1 MAKRKRRN
9 NSFDWRKILSPLLK
23 GGLLVAIV
31 LAVLGGIIYVAV
43 FKNPVFNVKKVLS
56 NQPLPPGMRS
66 SFYGINIF
74 FISLRSIYVK
84 LRDIY
89 PYAKDIRV
97 LKRLPSTIEITVQ
110 RRHPVLFTRRNGV
123 IYPIDEDGVVLEAN
137 ASLPREI
144 LEVYL
149 PRDVEIREGEAI
161 KSESL
166 YLALDL
172 LSALKKLGL
181 LDVFEFDYID
191 AIQPFE
197 LRLRIKNGPLWKFRG
212 GHYEEKLSVF
222 KKRLMSSF
230 LDELP
235 HLTKNSYLLFLEDGT
250 ITFNP

>member
-1 MAKRKRRN
+1 MGKRKRQK
-9 NSFDWRKILSPLLK
+9 NSLDWKRILFPILK
-23 GGLLVAIV
+23 TGLLVVFALAFLWGIV
-31 LAVLGGIIYVAV
+31 YVAV
-43 FKNPVFNVKKVLS
+43 FRNPVFNVKRVLS
-56 NQPLPPGMRS
+56 NQPLPPGMKS
-66 SFYGINIF
+66 SFYGTNIF
-74 FISLRSIYVK
+74 SVSLKSIYVK
-84 LRDIY
+84 LRDVY
-89 PYAKDIRV
+89 PYARDIRV
-97 LKRLPSTIEITVQ
+97 VKRLPNTIEIRVQ
-110 RRHPVLFTRRNGV
+110 RRHPVLFARRNGV
-123 IYPIDEDGVVLEAN
+123 IYPIDEDGVALEAN

-191 AIQPFE
+191 AVQPFE